1 MWFRHRRTRSVAAL
15 AVAVLSVTSACS
27 ADRGEESLIHAD
39 SLVIAVKEDQ
49 PRLGDTSENGRLEG
63 YDVDVA
69 RYIADYMGVED
80 VEFIGT
86 TSARRDGLL
95 ARPESGGSPTPET
108 DPTGTPERADM
119 VVATYS
125 ITPERKTR
133 VTFAGPYYVAKQ
145 DILVRADDDEV
156 FEARDLEGSTICQG
170 EGSYSTSRITA
181 GLGIDVREESKIES
195 YSRCIELLAEG
206 EVDAVSTDNLIL
218 AGFMTEY
225 PGEFRLVNNPF
236 TDEKY
241 GVGLPYGDV
250 AACEVV
256 NEAISTMY
264 RDGTAEELFRKWF
277 DGTGIEEFDEN
288 GEERTY
294 NVPQFEGCE

>member
-1 MWFRHRRTRSVAAL
+1 MWFRHRRARSVSAL

-27 ADRGEESLIHAD
+27 ADREEESLIHAD

-49 PRLGDTSENGRLEG
+49 PRLGDRGEGGELEG

-69 RYIADYMGVED
+69 LYIADYMEIED

-86 TSARRDGLL
+86 TSDRRDGLL
-95 ARPESGGSPTPET
+95 ARPSPGETPTPET
-108 DPTGTPERADM
+108 DPEGTPERADM

-125 ITPERKTR
+125 ITPQRKTS

-156 FEARDLEGSTICQG
+156 FEVRDLEKRNICQG

-181 GLGIDVREESKIES
+181 GLGIDVGEESKLES

-241 GVGLPYGDV
+241 GVGLPHGDV
-250 AACEVV
+250 AACEKV

>member
-1 MWFRHRRTRSVAAL
+1 MWFRHRRARSVSAL

-27 ADRGEESLIHAD
+27 ADREEESLIHAD

-49 PRLGDTSENGRLEG
+49 PRLGDRDEGGELEG

-69 RYIADYMGVED
+69 DYIADYMEIED

-86 TSARRDGLL
+86 TSDRRDGLL
-95 ARPESGGSPTPET
+95 ERPSPGETPTPET
-108 DPTGTPERADM
+108 DPAGTPERADM

-125 ITPERKTR
+125 ITPQRKTS

-156 FEARDLEGSTICQG
+156 FEVRDLERRNICQG

-181 GLGIDVREESKIES
+181 GLGIDVGGESKLES

-241 GVGLPYGDV
+241 GVGLPHGDV
-250 AACEVV
+250 AACEKV
-256 NEAISTMY
+256 NEAISMMY

>member
-1 MWFRHRRTRSVAAL
+1 MWFRHRRARSVSAL

-27 ADRGEESLIHAD
+27 ADREEESLIHAD

-49 PRLGDTSENGRLEG
+49 PRLGDRGEDGELEG

-69 RYIADYMGVED
+69 RYIADYMGIED

-95 ARPESGGSPTPET
+95 ARPGPGGSPTPET

-156 FEARDLEGSTICQG
+156 FEARDLEGRTICQG

-250 AACEVV
+250 AACERV

-264 RDGTAEELFRKWF
+264 RDGTAEELFEKWF
-277 DGTGIEEFDEN
+277 EGTGIEEFDEN